1 MEATTGDMRMEVQ
14 AVLDDMGGASEDRVA
29 HLVAARVVAT
39 GSVDTTVVSH
49 TLAVEEIFA
58 AVQRSYQ

>member
-1 MEATTGDMRMEVQ
+1 MDASTGDMRTEVH

-29 HLVAARVVAT
+29 HLVVARVAAT
-39 GSVDTTVVSH
+39 GTVDASVVSQ

-58 AVQRSYQ
+58 AVQRNFE